1 MSSQLTPSNR
11 ERLARV
17 SIATIT
23 TCLYREGIKHA
34 TPHGIVPVAA
44 GQPRMV
50 GEAFTLR
57 FVPMREDIGGMASYG
72 AGGSLHQRAFEE
84 CPQGFVLVMDTRG
97 ETRGCC
103 GGDLLIG
110 RLKARGCTGV
120 VTDGGFRDTPGI
132 AALNFPAYQRR
143 AAPAPS
149 FGWLHAVE
157 LNGPIGCSDVAV
169 YPGDI
174 IIGDSESVVVIPIAL
189 ANRIAE
195 QAWTQSQY
203 DAFAAAEIAR
213 GRSVIG
219 LYPATPRSQAEF
231 ERWRETKNAE

>member
-11 ERLARV
+11 ERLACV
-17 SIATIT
+17 SIATIS

-34 TPHGIVPVAA
+34 APHGIVPVAA

-57 FVPMREDIGGMASYG
+57 FVPMREDVGGVASYG

-84 CPQGFVLVMDTRG
+84 CPPGFVLVMDTRA

-103 GGDLLIG
+103 CGDLLIG
-110 RLKARGCTGV
+110 RLKARGCAGV
-120 VTDGGFRDTPGI
+120 VTDGGFRDTPDI

-149 FGWLHAVE
+149 FGRLHAVE

-174 IIGDSESVVVIPIAL
+174 IVGDGEGVVVIPLTL

-195 QAWTQSQY
+195 QAWTQSEY
-203 DAFAAAEIAR
+203 DAFAAAAIAR

-219 LYPATPRSQAEF
+219 LYPATPQSQAEF
-231 ERWRETKNAE
+231 ARWRETKNAE